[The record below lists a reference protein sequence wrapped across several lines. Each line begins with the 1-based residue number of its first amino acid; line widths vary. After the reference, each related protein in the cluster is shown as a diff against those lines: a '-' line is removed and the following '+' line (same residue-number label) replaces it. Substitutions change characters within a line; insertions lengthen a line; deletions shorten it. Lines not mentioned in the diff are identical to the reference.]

1 MLRISLVH
9 YLNAAPLGWAFLH
22 GPMKGRFEVVP
33 SSPARCAEQL
43 AGGEVDLGIIPSIEY
58 QRIPG
63 LKIVPGIAI
72 ASGERVRSVLL
83 VRSRGRQEIRSIA
96 LDTNSRTSVALLMI
110 LLRERMGIFPEFI
123 AHSPNLLEMLS
134 SCDAALVIGDA
145 ALQIPLDQYEVTD
158 LAEAWVNWQE
168 RPFVFAVWACR
179 NSAELPS
186 DLIGTLNAAKA
197 WGCAAKS
204 EIAGCYAR
212 QLGLSASF
220 LEEYLS
226 RNVEYDL
233 TPRHIEGL
241 QKFYQY
247 AYHSGLI
254 PELKPLQF
262 LSEPHQPSPSSS
274 MFQ

>member
-22 GPMKGRFEVVP
+22 GPFKGRFEVVP

-43 AGGEVDLGIIPSIEY
+43 AEGEVDLGIIPSIEY

-83 VRSRGRQEIRSIA
+83 IRNRVWPEIRSVAI
-96 LDTNSRTSVALLMI
+96 DTNSRTSVALLRI
-110 LLRERMGIFPEFI
+110 LLQERMGICPEFV
-123 AHSPNLLEMLS
+123 AQSPNLLEMLA

-158 LAEAWVNWQE
+158 LAEAWVDWQE

-179 NSAELPS
+179 DTAELPP
-186 DLIGTLNAAKA
+186 DLIETLNAAKA

-204 EIAGCYAR
+204 EIAACYAKN
-212 QLGLSASF
+212 LGLSASF

-226 RNVEYDL
+226 RNVEFDL

-241 QKFYQY
+241 ETFYQH

-254 PELKPLQF
+254 PEVRPVRF
-262 LSEPHQPSPSSS
+262 LAEPHQPSPSSS